1 MRAACHG
8 RETGHRTPGNPPNAR
23 RGRQHTATSWRLAHR
38 TRAPWSWIEPPHLL
52 DHDGTAVLLRL
63 PNPLS
68 QRLDPGFIETTVLR
82 HFQPLFELELVVI
95 LGSPYPDGITIAIN
109 DRVVIGP
116 IRPAER

>member
-1 MRAACHG
+1 M
-8 RETGHRTPGNPPNAR
+8 
-23 RGRQHTATSWRLAHR
+23 
-38 TRAPWSWIEPPHLL
+38 
-52 DHDGTAVLLRL
+52 
-63 PNPLS
+63 
-68 QRLDPGFIETTVLR
+68 LR